1 MKKNMVISNGMV
13 FVSDKDGI
21 KPGVDF
27 TNNIVD
33 KVILQ
38 TVIEHLDVQIDREH
52 SELDSRINERK
63 TRLADYK
70 KMLLFT
76 TGASVVTPVA
86 FSFLCGMHKNTMDTI
101 LGEMNAALG
110 FSIVMIPSLLLF
122 SQFLIG
128 YGLTLRPSK
137 KSING
142 YSERLNYQIEV
153 LHDLKGKLFSL
164 ETDKSNDKITEFEE
178 NTPIEIDVDLS
189 LKYYEDSA
197 KLRYVYGSQY
207 KNVMKKYHDGTLTE
221 YLKKSGLDETAIV
234 DFILFIEHKIA
245 QEKEEARLEGRVY
258 NGK

>member
-1 MKKNMVISNGMV
+1 MKKNMVISKGMV

-21 KPGVDF
+21 KPGVPF

-33 KVILQ
+33 KVILE
-38 TVIEHLDVQIDREH
+38 TIIGHLDSQIDKEH
-52 SELDSRINERK
+52 KSLDDKINERK
-63 TRLADYK
+63 TRLTDYK

-76 TGASVVTPVA
+76 TGASVVCPVA
-86 FSFLCGMHKNTMDTI
+86 VSLISGMYKNTMDTI

-122 SQFLIG
+122 SQFLIS
-128 YGLTLRPSK
+128 YGLTARPSK
-137 KSING
+137 KSVNG

-153 LHDLKGKLFSL
+153 LHELKGKLFAL
-164 ETDKSNDKITEFEE
+164 ETDKASDKINEFEE
-178 NTPIEIDVDLS
+178 NTPIDINVDAS

-207 KNVMKKYHDGTLTE
+207 KEVMKKYHNGTLTE
-221 YLKKSGLDETAIV
+221 YLKNSGLDETAIV
-234 DFILFIEHKIA
+234 DFVLFVEHKIA

-258 NGK
+258 SGK